1 MVPVYL
7 ALIVATLAGLALGY
21 FRAERA
27 APLPSDAERWRVTW
41 ELSAVVIIYTTYVYA
56 HYYYLIFLIVPLT
69 AVMVRAYQQR
79 RPGLLIAWALAY
91 VMLSA
96 FLLPLSLLTRLLQV
110 DAFTWYLQTFAYV
123 AGILLLLGTVLYE
136 YIRIGDVSHSERS
149 VLAGST
155 LAARRAGI

>member
-1 MVPVYL
+1 
-7 ALIVATLAGLALGY
+7 
-21 FRAERA
+21 
-27 APLPSDAERWRVTW
+27 
-41 ELSAVVIIYTTYVYA
+41 LSAVVIIYTTYVYA

-69 AVMVRAYQQR
+69 AVMVRAYQQHR
-79 RPGLLIAWALAY
+79 TGLWIAWGMAY

-136 YIRIGDVSHSERS
+136 YLRIGQFQHGASS
-149 VLAGST
+149 
-155 LAARRAGI
+155 I